1 MNTTEL
7 TIIWVTLVII
17 VVCFLII
24 TISIMLIN
32 DTRFNNLKPQINLE
46 DNDDNLTLNNYPI

>member
-24 TISIMLIN
+24 TISVMLVN